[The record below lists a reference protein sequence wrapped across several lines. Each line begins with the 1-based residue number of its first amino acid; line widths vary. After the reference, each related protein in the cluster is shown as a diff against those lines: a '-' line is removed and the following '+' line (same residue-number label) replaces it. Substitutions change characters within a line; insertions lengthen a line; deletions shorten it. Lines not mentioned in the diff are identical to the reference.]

1 MAMRRLEMMIPYQYR
16 EQVVGALSAGVGL
29 GISELAAEFTARTT
43 GLTGYTK
50 AGAKTLVKGIIGG
63 LFYGMRLK
71 AAAFASWGSIL
82 LDWLYAVYPGGIPG
96 LAERFAVTV
105 RTWTMGAEKVAAE
118 MAALESAVTTTPTS
132 PTVTTTTTG
141 KGKYS

>member
-1 MAMRRLEMMIPYQYR
+1 MAMRRLEMMIPSRYR

-50 AGAKTLVKGIIGG
+50 AGAKTLVKVITGA
-63 LFYGMRLK
+63 LFYGMGLK
-71 AAAFASWGSIL
+71 AAAFASWGSSL
-82 LDWLYAVYPGGIPG
+82 LDWLYAIYPGGIPG

-105 RTWTMGAEKVAAE
+105 RTWTMGAERVAAE
-118 MAALESAVTTTPTS
+118 MAALESAVTTTS
-132 PTVTTTTTG
+132 PIATTTTG

>member
-1 MAMRRLEMMIPYQYR
+1 MRRLEMMIPSQYR

-50 AGAKTLVKGIIGG
+50 AGAKTLVKAITGA
-63 LFYGMRLK
+63 LFYGMGLK
-71 AAAFASWGSIL
+71 AAAFASWGSTL

-105 RTWTMGAEKVAAE
+105 RTWTMGAERVAAE
-118 MAALESAVTTTPTS
+118 MAALESAVPTTSS
-132 PTVTTTTTG
+132 PVVTTTTG